1 MMMMMMMMMSWIVSD
16 LHVVP
21 ICAFPFRS
29 RMPDLVPVQTFNA
42 LKFFRDMKINAT
54 DTIVVKQGRARQ
66 GTAKHGKTGQG
77 RAKHGKTGQGRAKHG
92 TAGQGRAR
100 HGIAPAAKIARSTK
114 TRHQSIE

>member
-1 MMMMMMMMMSWIVSD
+1 MMMMMMMMSWIVSD

-54 DTIVVKQGRARQ
+54 DTIVVKHGRARQNTAKHGRARQNRARQ
-66 GTAKHGKTGQG
+66 GTARQ
-77 RAKHGKTGQGRAKHG
+77 G
-92 TAGQGRAR
+92 TA
-100 HGIAPAAKIARSTK
+100 
-114 TRHQSIE
+114 